1 MLTSR
6 VDTPVQ
12 NTGVVRFFSGATG
25 LPLPVAAAARAV
37 GVSRLGD
44 VTGLDV
50 LGVPVWQT
58 VRPWSRSISVHQ
70 GKGLTAADARIGAAM
85 EAVETG
91 LAEAAAPDHIG
102 IRWADLPIAG
112 RPVQMDD
119 FAKQRGA
126 LLDDKP
132 LDWIA
137 AADLAG
143 GNDCLVPFAAVT
155 LNFDLPSQPLVRCES
170 NGHGAHLTL
179 AAASLKGLLEL
190 VERDA
195 LAEPPGTDP
204 AAWRLTERHVAE
216 GIWPWFD
223 AFKQRAA
230 AAGIGTTVF
239 GSTGLAGIPVV
250 QCELRS
256 LFAGCPVGTARGSA
270 AGISVEAAL
279 RGAVTEAAQVRLT
292 LIANARE
299 DIILA
304 RASTGAAFVPPAF
317 GFFHPAPLQPA
328 TALPDAAEAALAE
341 LIARLNSAGFSRIL
355 RIMLSPPDF
364 PVVVV
369 RMIVPGLASGERAR
383 RQP

>member
-1 MLTSR
+1 MIARLF
-6 VDTPVQ
+6 P
-12 NTGVVRFFSGATG
+12 GAAG
-25 LPLPVAAAARAV
+25 LPAPVAKAALAV

-50 LGVPVWQT
+50 LGVPVWQA

-70 GKGLTAADARIGAAM
+70 GKALNGADARIGAAM

-91 LAEAAAPDHIG
+91 LAEAVQPDHRAL
-102 IRWADLPIAG
+102 RWTDLPVAC
-112 RPVQMDD
+112 RPAQLDD
-119 FAKQRGA
+119 FARRRGA
-126 LLDDKP
+126 AMDDIS

-137 AADLAG
+137 ATDIVDG
-143 GNDCLVPFAAVT
+143 CDCLVPFAAVS
-155 LNFDLPSQPLVRCES
+155 LDFDLPSQPFVRCES

-190 VERDA
+190 IERDA
-195 LAEPPGTDP
+195 LAEPPGIDP
-204 AAWRLTERHVAE
+204 SAWRLAEHHVAH

-223 AFKQRAA
+223 SFRDRTA

-239 GSTGLAGIPVV
+239 SRTGLAGVPVV

-256 LFAGCPVGTARGSA
+256 LFAGCPVGTALGSA
-270 AGISVEAAL
+270 AGVSVEAAL

-304 RASTGAAFVPPAF
+304 GVSTGATFVPPAF
-317 GFFHPAPLQPA
+317 GFFQPA
-328 TALPDAAEAALAE
+328 TLNPRVALPETAEAALAE
-341 LIARLNSAGFSRIL
+341 LIARLTKAGFGRIL

>member
-1 MLTSR
+1 L
-6 VDTPVQ
+6 
-12 NTGVVRFFSGATG
+12 AI
-25 LPLPVAAAARAV
+25 

-50 LGVPVWQT
+50 LGVPVWQA

-70 GKGLTAADARIGAAM
+70 GKGLTVADARIGAAM

-91 LAEAAAPDHIG
+91 LAEAVQPDLRG
-102 IRWADLPIAG
+102 ISWSDLPVNR
-112 RPVQMDD
+112 RPAQLDD
-119 FAKQRGA
+119 FASRRGA
-126 LLDDKP
+126 TIDDIV

-137 AADLAG
+137 ATDIAAG
-143 GNDCLVPFAAVT
+143 GDSLVPFAAVS
-155 LNFDLPSQPLVRCES
+155 LDFDLPPQPLIRCES

-179 AAASLKGLLEL
+179 AAACLKGLLEL
-190 VERDA
+190 IERDA

-204 AAWRLTERHVAE
+204 SAWRLTEHHVAE
-216 GIWPWFD
+216 RSWPWFD
-223 AFKQRAA
+223 QFRHVAA
-230 AAGIGTTVF
+230 DAGIATTVF
-239 GSTGLAGIPVV
+239 YRTGLAGIPVV

-270 AGISVEAAL
+270 AGTSVEAAL

-299 DIILA
+299 DIILTGV
-304 RASTGAAFVPPAF
+304 STGATFVPPAF
-317 GFFHPAPLQPA
+317 GFFQPAPLQPA
-328 TALPDAAEAALAE
+328 TALPETTEAALAE
-341 LIARLNSAGFSRIL
+341 LIARLGAAGFGRIL

-369 RMIVPGLASGERAR
+369 RMMVPGLASAERAR

>member
-1 MLTSR
+1 
-6 VDTPVQ
+6 
-12 NTGVVRFFSGATG
+12 
-25 LPLPVAAAARAV
+25 
-37 GVSRLGD
+37 
-44 VTGLDV
+44 
-50 LGVPVWQT
+50 
-58 VRPWSRSISVHQ
+58 
-70 GKGLTAADARIGAAM
+70 
-85 EAVETG
+85 
-91 LAEAAAPDHIG
+91 
-102 IRWADLPIAG
+102 
-112 RPVQMDD
+112 
-119 FAKQRGA
+119 
-126 LLDDKP
+126 
-132 LDWIA
+132 
-137 AADLAG
+137 
-143 GNDCLVPFAAVT
+143 
-155 LNFDLPSQPLVRCES
+155 
-170 NGHGAHLTL
+170 
-179 AAASLKGLLEL
+179 
-190 VERDA
+190 
-195 LAEPPGTDP
+195 
-204 AAWRLTERHVAE
+204 
-216 GIWPWFD
+216 
-223 AFKQRAA
+223 
-230 AAGIGTTVF
+230 
-239 GSTGLAGIPVV
+239 
-250 QCELRS
+250 